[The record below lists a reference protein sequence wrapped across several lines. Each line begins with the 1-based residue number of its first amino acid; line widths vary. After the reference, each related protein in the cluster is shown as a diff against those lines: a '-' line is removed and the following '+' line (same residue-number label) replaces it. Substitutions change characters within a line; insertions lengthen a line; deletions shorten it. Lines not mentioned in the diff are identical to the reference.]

1 MTVAAILITRTWL
14 RLHIQDLL
22 LLLLHLRIARQL
34 RRIIQTYLATL
45 IHARVVARLT
55 LRAHRHGLQAVVH
68 GTTSVRVHEAARV
81 APAADVC
88 ARTSRALRSL
98 MVAHGRV
105 QLGLDLARFI
115 RPVQVV
121 LAAGA

>member
-55 LRAHRHGLQAVVH
+55 LRAHRHGL
-68 GTTSVRVHEAARV
+68 
-81 APAADVC
+81 
-88 ARTSRALRSL
+88 
-98 MVAHGRV
+98 
-105 QLGLDLARFI
+105 
-115 RPVQVV
+115 
-121 LAAGA
+121 